1 MSRVSRHLGLV
12 LALAVFAAPQR
23 AMAQDVKELFD
34 QAKDLLERGQKEE
47 ALRAFERV
55 LAADPSNDDA
65 FQLFTSTENELV
77 LQMLVEGGEFEKVA
91 LRFMERARA
100 GKREL
105 QRDEAAI
112 SAAMDEFF
120 GASDAVQR
128 RQVLNTIRANH
139 GEYAVPALVAPLADE
154 SDDDRRLHAMIA
166 FRQLS
171 SNAVL
176 PLIEVLNSENAFQRR
191 NTAIVLGHIGDP
203 RAGAMLL
210 HLSTT
215 DSDLM
220 VQAEALKAAE
230 LCGAKGRAAADM
242 FLLHGDL
249 YHRRD
254 LSVLRD
260 IDYSDVIWSWTD
272 GELVSKDVPRAIYNN
287 ELAKRCYYRALS
299 SRPDSLDAL
308 AGIARESV
316 DIHGK
321 LESLV
326 AAGNDDVEPLLAL
339 AGEGTLAVAAAGTD
353 ALDRALMW
361 SVQSDD
367 TATGGRI
374 ARVLAQIA
382 TRPTQGLSA
391 ALRSGSA
398 GLAGEAAVALA
409 HIAASTN
416 AAVEPSVVTT
426 LGEAASR
433 EIVRIVYVVDGNL
446 ERASAVVAALSSQGV
461 LAQHIASGALGIAT
475 IAQLPGLD
483 VVLVGD
489 RLPDITADAVIR
501 ALQENLSFGETP
513 IYLLTADEE
522 LAGAFGDRVKGSFAD
537 AAGLTALDEVF
548 EANLEGDRAQA
559 DALAA
564 NAAGALALLAQGGRS
579 NLSGALEA
587 LGRAAARRDGVAIP
601 ALQALAQAG
610 DASQADALVAVLN
623 GDDRS
628 DEARIAAANALG
640 AIAGR
645 GGSLG
650 ENVGEALRGVL
661 SSDASLPVRQSAAR
675 AVGRMGLG
683 ATDRASIVESVRINV
698 NAQ

>member
-34 QAKDLLERGQKEE
+34 QAKDLLERGEKEE

-65 FQLFTSTENELV
+65 FQLFISTENEVV

-100 GKREL
+100 GQREL
-105 QRDEAAI
+105 QRDDAAI
-112 SAAMDEFF
+112 SAAIDAFF
-120 GASDAVQR
+120 GASDAVER
-128 RQVLNTIRANH
+128 RAALNTLRANH

-154 SDDDRRLHAMIA
+154 SDDDRRVYAMNA
-166 FRQLS
+166 LKQLGS
-171 SNAVL
+171 STVL
-176 PLIEVLNSENAFQRR
+176 PLIEALGSENAFQRR
-191 NTAIVLGHIGDP
+191 NVAIVLGHIGDP

-230 LCGAKGRAAADM
+230 SCQAKGRAAADL

-260 IDYSDVIWSWTD
+260 IDYSAVVWSWTD
-272 GELVSKDVPRAIYNN
+272 GELVGKDVPRAIYNN
-287 ELAKRCYYRALS
+287 ELAKRCYYRALAG
-299 SRPDSLDAL
+299 RPDSLDAL

-321 LESLV
+321 LEALL
-326 AAGNDDVEPLLAL
+326 AAGQEVEPLLEL

-367 TATGGRI
+367 TATGGRL
-374 ARVLAQIA
+374 ARMLAQVA
-382 TRPTQGLSA
+382 TRPTQGLTA

-409 HIAASTN
+409 HIASSTN
-416 AAVEPSVVTT
+416 AAVEPTVVTT
-426 LGEAASR
+426 LGEAAAR
-433 EIVRIVYVVDGNL
+433 EIVRIVYVIDGNL
-446 ERASAVVAALSSQGV
+446 ERASAIVGALSNQGV

-475 IAQLPGLD
+475 IAQLPGID
-483 VVLVGD
+483 AVLVGD

-522 LAGAFGDRVKGSFAD
+522 LASAFSDRVKGSFAD
-537 AAGLTALDEVF
+537 AEGLTALDEVF

-564 NAAGALALLAQGGRS
+564 NAAGALAVLAQSGRS
-579 NLSGALEA
+579 NLTGALAA
-587 LGRAAARRDGVAIP
+587 LATAAERRDGVAIP

-610 DASQADALVAVLN
+610 DAGQADALVAVLN
-623 GDDRS
+623 AADRS
-628 DEARIAAANALG
+628 DEVRIAAANALG

-645 GGSLG
+645 GADLG
-650 ENVGEALRGVL
+650 ANVGDALRAVL
-661 SSDASLPVRQSAAR
+661 ASDASLPVRQAAAR

-683 ATDRASIVESVRINV
+683 ATDRAGIVESVRISV